1 MAEEQKFIQKE
12 NVVNEEIVGSDKERD
27 VLKITML
34 TCIIILSIAYMVLLF
49 TSNHRITRE
58 FELGRT
64 NMTNLLE
71 NGIDKCRSND
81 AVLFIGRSMNG
92 TLSMDC
98 VTTFKYNES
107 MPNKSLDNPGAN
119 I

>member
-1 MAEEQKFIQKE
+1 MDEEQNVNQQKVFE
-12 NVVNEEIVGSDKERD
+12 DLTKEKKQGKNKEPNMFLVTLLIICIVSALLIEMFVVRD
-27 VLKITML
+27 N
-34 TCIIILSIAYMVLLF
+34 AYIKGLAYQK
-49 TSNHRITRE
+49 
-58 FELGRT
+58 
-64 NMTNLLE
+64 NLLE
-71 NGIDKCRSND
+71 EGIDKCRSND